1 MKLDWTALEQSL
13 DALDSALIE
22 YERLESDPA
31 ASVGLRTVVR
41 SGVIQ
46 CFEVA
51 YEQAWKAMR
60 RRLVQDEGPET
71 IDPLSRRDLFR
82 LAHRKGLVEHA
93 EPWLTWHEARNLTSH
108 TYSGETALSVL
119 AQARSLALGARWLL
133 ERLG

>member
-1 MKLDWTALEQSL
+1 MKLDWTALEQSVE
-13 DALDSALIE
+13 ALDSALVE
-22 YERLESDPA
+22 QERLESDA
-31 ASVGLRTVVR
+31 TASVALRTVVR

-46 CFEVA
+46 CFEVT

-93 EPWLTWHEARNLTSH
+93 EPWLTWHEARNLSSH
-108 TYSGETALSVL
+108 TYSGETALSVV
-119 AQARSLALGARWLL
+119 AQARSLAKGARWLL

>member
-13 DALDSALIE
+13 DALDSALVE
-22 YERLESDPA
+22 QDRLESDPS
-31 ASVGLRTVVR
+31 ASVALRTVVR

-46 CFEVA
+46 CFEVV

-60 RRLVQDEGPET
+60 RRLVKDEGPET

-82 LAHRKGLVEHA
+82 LAHRKGLVEQA

-119 AQARSLALGARWLL
+119 AQARSLAKGARWLL
-133 ERLG
+133 DRLG

>member
-1 MKLDWTALEQSL
+1 MKLDWSALEQSL
-13 DALDSALIE
+13 DALDSAMAE
-22 YERLESDPA
+22 HERLESDPS
-31 ASVGLRTVVR
+31 ASVALRTVVR

-46 CFEVA
+46 CFEVV

-60 RRLVQDEGPET
+60 RRLVQDEGSQT

-93 EPWLTWHEARNLTSH
+93 EPWLTWHEARNLTSR

-119 AQARSLALGARWLL
+119 AQAKSLAQGARWLL
-133 ERLG
+133 EKLG